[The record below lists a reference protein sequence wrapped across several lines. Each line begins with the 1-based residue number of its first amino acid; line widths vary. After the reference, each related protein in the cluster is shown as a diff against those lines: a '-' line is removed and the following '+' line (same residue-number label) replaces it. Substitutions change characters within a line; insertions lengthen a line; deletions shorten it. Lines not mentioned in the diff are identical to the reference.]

1 MVSGHTEVVA
11 ETRRGQGRASR
22 APAPAGRPAGSRPGT
37 AAVPARG
44 RTGVRPAS
52 PPRPRAVAPPRP
64 AGRPRPG
71 QPRPGQPRPSGQPR
85 ARVSAARRGANTAA
99 AGVAR
104 SSRTPFVFLVVG
116 LLGGGL
122 LCLLIINT
130 ILDTGSYQ
138 ITQLQ
143 QENVTLAQQTQ
154 ELQARIA
161 QQQSPAVLAEKAR
174 QLGMEEPGL
183 LHFLDLRKGKIKSQP
198 THAPGVSVYP
208 PGYTP

>member
-1 MVSGHTEVVA
+1 MVSGHTEVVT
-11 ETRRGQGRASR
+11 ETRRTPGAPPGRR
-22 APAPAGRPAGSRPGT
+22 APAPAGRPARARPGK
-37 AAVPARG
+37 AATPARG
-44 RTGVRPAS
+44 RTGVRPA
-52 PPRPRAVAPPRP
+52 PPRPRPAAPRP
-64 AGRPRPG
+64 AG
-71 QPRPGQPRPSGQPR
+71 QPRPPGQLRPPGLPGARPGSVRRRPS
-85 ARVSAARRGANTAA
+85 AAT

-122 LCLLIINT
+122 LCLLLINT

-143 QENVTLAQQTQ
+143 QENVTLAQQAQ

-161 QQQSPAVLAEKAR
+161 QEESPAVLAEKAG
-174 QLGMEEPGL
+174 QLGMQEPGL
-183 LHFLDLRKGKIKSQP
+183 LHFLDLRKGKIEREP

>member
-1 MVSGHTEVVA
+1 MVSGHTEVVT
-11 ETRRGQGRASR
+11 ETRRGQGR
-22 APAPAGRPAGSRPGT
+22 PAGSRAGT

-52 PPRPRAVAPPRP
+52 PRPRPPAPPRP
-64 AGRPRPG
+64 AGRPRPSA

-85 ARVSAARRGANTAA
+85 TAA
-99 AGVAR
+99 GAAR

-154 ELQARIA
+154 ELQARVA
-161 QQQSPAVLAEKAR
+161 QEESPTVLAAKAR
-174 QLGMEEPGL
+174 QLGMQEPGR
-183 LHFLDLRKGKIKSQP
+183 LHFLDLRKGKIESEP
-198 THAPGVSVYP
+198 AHAPGVSVYP

>member
-1 MVSGHTEVVA
+1 
-11 ETRRGQGRASR
+11 
-22 APAPAGRPAGSRPGT
+22 
-37 AAVPARG
+37 
-44 RTGVRPAS
+44 
-52 PPRPRAVAPPRP
+52 
-64 AGRPRPG
+64 
-71 QPRPGQPRPSGQPR
+71 
-85 ARVSAARRGANTAA
+85 
-99 AGVAR
+99 VAR

-122 LCLLIINT
+122 LCLLLINT

-143 QENVTLAQQTQ
+143 QDNVTLAQQTQ
-154 ELQARIA
+154 ELQAQIA
-161 QQQSPAVLAEKAR
+161 QEESPTVLAGKAR

-183 LHFLDLRKGKIKSQP
+183 LHFLDLRKGKIESQP

>member
-1 MVSGHTEVVA
+1 
-11 ETRRGQGRASR
+11 
-22 APAPAGRPAGSRPGT
+22 
-37 AAVPARG
+37 
-44 RTGVRPAS
+44 
-52 PPRPRAVAPPRP
+52 
-64 AGRPRPG
+64 
-71 QPRPGQPRPSGQPR
+71 
-85 ARVSAARRGANTAA
+85 
-99 AGVAR
+99 VAR

-122 LCLLIINT
+122 LCLLLINT

-161 QQQSPAVLAEKAR
+161 QEESPAVLAAKAG
-174 QLGMEEPGL
+174 QLGMQEPGL
-183 LHFLDLRKGKIKSQP
+183 LHFLDLRKGKIEREP

>member
-1 MVSGHTEVVA
+1 MVSGHTEVVTQ
-11 ETRRGQGRASR
+11 TRRTPGAAPGRPAR
-22 APAPAGRPAGSRPGT
+22 GRPGNAPAPARARPA
-37 AAVPARG
+37 
-44 RTGVRPAS
+44 VRPA
-52 PPRPRAVAPPRP
+52 PPRPRPVAPRP
-64 AGRPRPG
+64 A
-71 QPRPGQPRPSGQPR
+71 GQPRPSGQPR
-85 ARVSAARRGANTAA
+85 PGAAT

-122 LCLLIINT
+122 LCLLLINT

-143 QENVTLAQQTQ
+143 QENVTLVQQTQ
-154 ELQARIA
+154 ELQARVA
-161 QQQSPAVLAEKAR
+161 QEESPAVLAGKAS
-174 QLGMEEPGL
+174 QLGMQEPGL
-183 LHFLDLRKGKIKSQP
+183 LRFLDLRKGKIEREP

>member
-1 MVSGHTEVVA
+1 MVSGHTEVVTP
-11 ETRRGQGRASR
+11 TRRTQGAAPGRR
-22 APAPAGRPAGSRPGT
+22 APAPAGRPARGRPGN
-37 AAVPARG
+37 AAVPARD
-44 RTGVRPAS
+44 RTGVRPAPPRPRPAS
-52 PPRPRAVAPPRP
+52 PPRPA
-64 AGRPRPG
+64 G
-71 QPRPGQPRPSGQPR
+71 QPRPPGLPR
-85 ARVSAARRGANTAA
+85 ARPSSARRGPNATT

-122 LCLLIINT
+122 LCLLLINT

-143 QENVTLAQQTQ
+143 QENVALVQQTQ

-161 QQQSPAVLAEKAR
+161 QQESPTVLAGKAS
-174 QLGMEEPGL
+174 QLGMQEPGL
-183 LHFLDLRKGKIKSQP
+183 LHFLDLRKGKIEREP

>member
-1 MVSGHTEVVA
+1 MVSGQTEVVTQ
-11 ETRRGQGRASR
+11 TRRTPGAPPGRLAR
-22 APAPAGRPAGSRPGT
+22 GRPGN
-37 AAVPARG
+37 AAAPARG
-44 RTGVRPAS
+44 RTGVRSA
-52 PPRPRAVAPPRP
+52 PPRPRPAAPRP
-64 AGRPRPG
+64 A
-71 QPRPGQPRPSGQPR
+71 GQPRPSGLPR
-85 ARVSAARRGANTAA
+85 ARPGSARRAPSAAA

-122 LCLLIINT
+122 LCLLLINT

-143 QENVTLAQQTQ
+143 QENVTLVQQTQ

-161 QQQSPAVLAEKAR
+161 QEESPAVLAGKAS
-174 QLGMEEPGL
+174 QLGMQEPGL
-183 LHFLDLRKGKIKSQP
+183 LRFLDLRKGKIEREP

>member
-1 MVSGHTEVVA
+1 MVSGHTEVVT
-11 ETRRGQGRASR
+11 ETRRGQGRAPR
-22 APAPAGRPAGSRPGT
+22 ASVPVGRQVGPRPGGAT
-37 AAVPARG
+37 ARG
-44 RTGVRPAS
+44 RTGVRPA
-52 PPRPRAVAPPRP
+52 PPRPRPAAPPRP
-64 AGRPRPG
+64 TGRPRP
-71 QPRPGQPRPSGQPR
+71 PGQPRPSGQPR
-85 ARVSAARRGANTAA
+85 ARVSATRRGPNAATAGA
-99 AGVAR
+99 TR

-122 LCLLIINT
+122 LCLLLINT

-154 ELQARIA
+154 ELQARVA
-161 QQQSPAVLAEKAR
+161 QEESPTVLAAKAG
-174 QLGMEEPGL
+174 QLGMKEPGL
-183 LHFLDLRKGKIKSQP
+183 LHFLDLRKGKIERES

>member
-1 MVSGHTEVVA
+1 MVSGHTEVVT
-11 ETRRGQGRASR
+11 ETRRSQGRAR
-22 APAPAGRPAGSRPGT
+22 TGSRPGS
-37 AAVPARG
+37 AATPARG
-44 RTGVRPAS
+44 RAAARPA
-52 PPRPRAVAPPRP
+52 PPRPRPAAPPRP
-64 AGRPRPG
+64 AGRPRPSA
-71 QPRPGQPRPSGQPR
+71 QPRPSGQPR
-85 ARVSAARRGANTAA
+85 ARVSAARRGPNTAA

-122 LCLLIINT
+122 LCLLLINT

-143 QENVTLAQQTQ
+143 QANVTLAQQTQ
-154 ELQARIA
+154 ELQARVA
-161 QQQSPAVLAEKAR
+161 QEESPTVLAAKASL
-174 QLGMEEPGL
+174 LGMQEPGL
-183 LHFLDLRKGKIKSQP
+183 LHFLDLRKGKIERQP

>member
-1 MVSGHTEVVA
+1 MVSGHAEVVT
-11 ETRRGQGRASR
+11 ETRRTPGAPPGRR
-22 APAPAGRPAGSRPGT
+22 APAPAGRPARARPGK
-37 AAVPARG
+37 AATPARG
-44 RTGVRPAS
+44 RTGVRPP
-52 PPRPRAVAPPRP
+52 PPRPRPAAPRP
-64 AGRPRPG
+64 VG
-71 QPRPGQPRPSGQPR
+71 QPRPPGQLRPPGLPRAQPGSVRRRPSV
-85 ARVSAARRGANTAA
+85 AT

-143 QENVTLAQQTQ
+143 QQNVTLAQQTQ
-154 ELQARIA
+154 ELQARVA
-161 QQQSPAVLAEKAR
+161 QEESPTVLAAKAR
-174 QLGMEEPGL
+174 QLGMQEPGL
-183 LHFLDLRKGKIKSQP
+183 LRFLDLRKGKIEREP
-198 THAPGVSVYP
+198 AHAPGVSVYP